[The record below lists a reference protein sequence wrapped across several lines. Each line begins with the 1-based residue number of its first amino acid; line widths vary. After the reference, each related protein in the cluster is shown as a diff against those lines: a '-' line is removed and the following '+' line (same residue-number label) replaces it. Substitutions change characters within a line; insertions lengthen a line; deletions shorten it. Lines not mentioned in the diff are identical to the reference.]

1 MTTDYA
7 KVEQE
12 VASEDPEAG
21 EGQEQGETSSA
32 CCPSIW
38 CYFAGTMLTQIG
50 QSSMLVLIPLIMIHI
65 TGSTTVGAAAASGA
79 AGCAAAGQLAFI
91 PLLMKFDL
99 RTLLLGAMAFKAC
112 LLILL
117 SYFYRYGDDYTG
129 TTKTLV
135 SGIILGLC
143 LADATL
149 RGGIDSLR
157 NVIPMIYMGSDQAG
171 LSAFY
176 GKFQLA
182 YNIAMCIGPAFLGLT
197 LNYNRF
203 AATYLVAV
211 VYVLAFFTYWFMPS
225 VLYDKGAVDAGK
237 EGKKK
242 DKGPKKGF
250 FEMCSSSMALLKH
263 PLVLVPFIAGLT
275 AQGQR
280 VKGVLATVFAKGL
293 LQELDGHTS
302 GYIVSAQGAGGIIG
316 AAVATRYAQ
325 SCGAQ
330 WWYLFGIIG
339 VVARTWGWTLSIP
352 ILNETGDTDA
362 AALPFICINFF
373 YGFVNMITIN
383 VTNTLLNSRAQ
394 SVEIMGLSRFLV
406 RISGVA
412 TKVGVTAIVGRAE
425 LAHGVHGANY
435 VHIFEEMGLAITAI
449 FIVPSV
455 FCFLHLLCF
464 SGVGHEGNYPPIHP
478 DEEDESAT
486 EGQAI
491 ELETKTNYGTMS
503 DEAKVSGALAS
514 WTTKSP
520 SPKKF

>member
-1 MTTDYA
+1 M
-7 KVEQE
+7 
-12 VASEDPEAG
+12 
-21 EGQEQGETSSA
+21 
-32 CCPSIW
+32 
-38 CYFAGTMLTQIG
+38 
-50 QSSMLVLIPLIMIHI
+50 
-65 TGSTTVGAAAASGA
+65 
-79 AGCAAAGQLAFI
+79 
-91 PLLMKFDL
+91 
-99 RTLLLGAMAFKAC
+99 
-112 LLILL
+112 
-117 SYFYRYGDDYTG
+117 
-129 TTKTLV
+129 
-135 SGIILGLC
+135 
-143 LADATL
+143 
-149 RGGIDSLR
+149 
-157 NVIPMIYMGSDQAG
+157 
-171 LSAFY
+171 
-176 GKFQLA
+176 
-182 YNIAMCIGPAFLGLT
+182 
-197 LNYNRF
+197 
-203 AATYLVAV
+203 
-211 VYVLAFFTYWFMPS
+211 
-225 VLYDKGAVDAGK
+225 
-237 EGKKK
+237 
-242 DKGPKKGF
+242 
-250 FEMCSSSMALLKH
+250 
-263 PLVLVPFIAGLT
+263 
-275 AQGQR
+275 
-280 VKGVLATVFAKGL
+280 
-293 LQELDGHTS
+293 
-302 GYIVSAQGAGGIIG
+302 
-316 AAVATRYAQ
+316 
-325 SCGAQ
+325 GAQ

-464 SGVGHEGNYPPIHP
+464 SGVGHEGNYPPIRP

-503 DEAKVSGALAS
+503 NEEKVSGALAS